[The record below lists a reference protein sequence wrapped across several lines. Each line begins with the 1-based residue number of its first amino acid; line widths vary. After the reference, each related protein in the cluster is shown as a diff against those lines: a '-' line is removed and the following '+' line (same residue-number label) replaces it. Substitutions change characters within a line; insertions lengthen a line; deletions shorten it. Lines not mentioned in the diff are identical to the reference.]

1 MKAKTNYYSLSVIPA
16 DMYVESAVPG
26 AEYMLCSASFTL
38 AFYADDAGEYE
49 IDGKRY
55 SMVGINKHDDLV
67 IRLDGYKQM
76 SIFEY

>member
-16 DMYVESAVPG
+16 DMYVKSAVPG

-49 IDGKRY
+49 INGKRY
-55 SMVGINKHDDLV
+55 NMVGINKHDDLV
-67 IRLDGYKQM
+67 IKLDGHKQM
-76 SIFEY
+76 SIFDY

>member
-16 DMYVESAVPG
+16 DMYVRNAAPG

-49 IDGKRY
+49 INGNKY
-55 SMVGINKHDDLV
+55 NMVGVNKHDDLV
-67 IRLDGYKQM
+67 IKLDGYKQM
-76 SIFEY
+76 SIFDY